1 MTFAEGLGSRGTSK
15 DKTSL
20 SNPTQRSSSHLPISR
35 IRCNTGFAPAPHKM
49 ARELCAILTFN
60 RHSEWRSRPRP

>member
-1 MTFAEGLGSRGTSK
+1 MTFAKGLGSRGTSK

-20 SNPTQRSSSHLPISR
+20 SNPTQGSSFHLPMSR

-49 ARELCAILTFN
+49 AR
-60 RHSEWRSRPRP
+60 